1 MKQSS
6 ARRDRLG
13 DGPPVA
19 IWIAIA
25 NQKGGV
31 GKTTTAINLAASLA
45 SADCR
50 TLLLDCD
57 PQANATSGV
66 GVVPDPARPS
76 LYDVLMGESGF
87 DDAII
92 ATEFSG
98 LDLLPASA
106 DLAGANVELA
116 SEADRALRLRRAR
129 DRSYAEH
136 DFLLMDCPPSLD
148 LMTLNALAA
157 ADSVLIPMH
166 CEYFALE
173 GISSILRTM
182 DSVKAAV
189 NPNLGIEGILLTMY
203 DGRTSLTKQIAAE
216 LRQHFD
222 GMVLDTVIPRNVR
235 LAEAPSHGKPILQYD
250 IRSKGA
256 QAYLRLAREI
266 LARVR
271 TSRARP
277 SPSKELESGIF

>member
-1 MKQSS
+1 M
-6 ARRDRLG
+6 
-13 DGPPVA
+13 A

-31 GKTTTAINLAASLA
+31 GKTTTAINLAAALA
-45 SADCR
+45 AADCR
-50 TLLLDCD
+50 SLLLDCD
-57 PQANATSGV
+57 PQANSTSGV
-66 GVVPDPARPS
+66 GHAAGGNRPS
-76 LYDVLMGESGF
+76 LYDVLMGEAAF
-87 DDAII
+87 EEAVV
-92 ATEFSG
+92 ATAFSG
-98 LDLLPASA
+98 LDILPASP

-129 DRSYAEH
+129 ERGGTLH

-148 LMTLNALAA
+148 LLTLNALAA
-157 ADSVLIPMH
+157 ADSVLIPVH

-173 GISSILRTM
+173 GISSILRTL

-189 NPNLGIEGILLTMY
+189 NPNLAIEGILLTMY
-203 DGRTSLTKQIAAE
+203 DGRTSLTKQVAAE
-216 LRQHFD
+216 LRQHLD
-222 GMVLDTVIPRNVR
+222 GLVLDTVIPRNIR

-266 LARVR
+266 LSRVR
-271 TSRARP
+271 HRRIGTPAATEPREDGKREHTAS
-277 SPSKELESGIF
+277 S